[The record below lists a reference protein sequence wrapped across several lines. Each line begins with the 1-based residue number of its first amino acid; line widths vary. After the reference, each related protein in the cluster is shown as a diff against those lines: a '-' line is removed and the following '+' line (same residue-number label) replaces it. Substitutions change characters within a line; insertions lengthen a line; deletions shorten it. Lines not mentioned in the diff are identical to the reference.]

1 MKSDRFPNC
10 ADCAFRKHPVVIV
23 GTRRFSSEILANYIC
38 SNTPAQWC
46 IVNQLGELPR
56 PETLTNNDWRLLFI
70 DCFNLDHAGILRM
83 LKTDEA
89 ALLPHDIIALFNLTS
104 ESADLPG
111 LIDLGVRGFFYESD
125 QADFILKGIC
135 ALKNGELW
143 VPRKVLM
150 EYVAQKPRSAPS
162 TEQQAAEQLTRR
174 EKEVLVLLTAGA
186 NNEEIA
192 ARLFVS
198 QHTVKTHIVKI
209 LKKLGVQSR
218 LQAALWA
225 AKHLH

>member
-1 MKSDRFPNC
+1 MKSGRFLNC
-10 ADCAFRKHPVVIV
+10 DDCAFRKHPIVIV
-23 GTRRFSSEILANYIC
+23 GSRRFSSEILANYIC
-38 SNTPAQWC
+38 SHTPAQWC
-46 IVNQLGELPR
+46 IVNQLNELPR
-56 PETLTNNDWRLLFI
+56 PKTLADSDWRLIFI
-70 DCFNLDHAGILRM
+70 DCFNLDHIAILRL
-83 LKTDEA
+83 LKTDGVA
-89 ALLPHDIIALFNLTS
+89 FLPHDIIALFNLTR
-104 ESADLPG
+104 ENTDLPD
-111 LIDLGVRGFFYESD
+111 LIDLGVRGFFYEND

-150 EYVAQKPRSAPS
+150 EYVAQKPRSGA
-162 TEQQAAEQLTRR
+162 TVEQQAAGQLTRR

-186 NNEEIA
+186 SNEEIA

-209 LKKLGVQSR
+209 LKKLGVHSR